1 LSLFNELKRRN
12 VFRVATAYVV
22 SAWLAIQVV
31 ETIFPAFGFGD
42 AALRIVAIVFAIGLI
57 PTVVLAWAF
66 ELTPEGLKKERDV
79 DRSRSI
85 TPQTGRKLDRAIMVV
100 LALAVGYFAFDKF
113 VLDQARQSDLREE
126 AVEQARQEVRDEAP
140 VKAQIDASIA
150 VMPFVNMSGDPDNE
164 YFSDGIS
171 EELLNLLAKIPG
183 LRVISRTSA
192 FSYKNKAVKLADVA
206 RELNVAHVLEGSVR
220 KAGDRVRITAQ
231 LIEADSDSHLWSE
244 TYDRTLEDI
253 FAVQDEIAATVVQR
267 LKVTLLGGDPHV
279 EPTDPRAYTLRLQAR
294 HLAKRFS
301 AESYEQAIALYE
313 QALAIDPD
321 YVEALGGLANIYINQ
336 ANFGLRP
343 AAEGFELAR
352 EIALKTLA
360 VQPRAAFAHV
370 YLASIA
376 IFHDNDLAAAARH
389 YEQALELEPA
399 NDIILGNAAGL
410 LLNLGRLEQAVALQ
424 EYATARD
431 PLNAVRYSNLGTYYF
446 YSARWDDAIAAYR
459 TALRLSPNAQQ
470 LHSNIGLALMLQGRP
485 EEALEEFGREPDTDS
500 ALQGTTMALDAL
512 GDRQAFERSL
522 AEALERLGETSP
534 TYMAQIYAWSGDA
547 DETFAWLARAVEQ
560 KGGGLTY
567 QFLEPYY
574 ASVHAD
580 PRWAEF
586 LQRTGSS
593 QQQRDSIELRVT
605 LPSGSSVKQ

>member
-12 VFRVATAYVV
+12 VFRVGTAYVV

-31 ETIFPAFGFGD
+31 ETLFPAFGFGD
-42 AALRIVAIVFAIGLI
+42 AALRIVTIVFAIGLI
-57 PTVVLAWAF
+57 PTVIFAWAF

-85 TPQTGRKLDRAIMVV
+85 TPRTGRKLDRAIMVV
-100 LALAVGYFAFDKF
+100 LALALGYFAFDKF
-113 VLDQARQSDLREE
+113 VLDPERQATQREE
-126 AVEQARQEVRDEAP
+126 AVEQARQEVREEAL
-140 VKAQIDASIA
+140 VEAQNDASIA
-150 VMPFVNMSGDPDNE
+150 VLPFVNMSGDPDNE

-171 EELLNLLAKIPG
+171 EELLNLLAKIPE

-192 FSYKNKAVKLADVA
+192 FSYKNKAVKVADVA

-231 LIEADSDSHLWSE
+231 LIRGDSDSHLWTE

-294 HLAKRFS
+294 HLAKQFS

-321 YVEALGGLANIYINQ
+321 YVEALGGLATIYINQ
-336 ANFGLRP
+336 AISGLRP

-360 VQPRAAFAHV
+360 VQPRDALAHV
-370 YLASIA
+370 QLASIA

-399 NDIILGNAAGL
+399 NDAILGNAAGL
-410 LLNLGRLEQAVALQ
+410 LMNLGRLEQAVALQ

-459 TALRLSPNAQQ
+459 TALKLSPNARQ
-470 LHSNIGLALMLQGRP
+470 LHYSIGLARMLQGQP
-485 EEALEEFGREPDTDS
+485 EAALEEFALEPDTDA
-500 ALQGTTMALDAL
+500 ALQGTTLALHAL
-512 GDRQAFERSL
+512 GRGPAYEQSL
-522 AEALERLGETSP
+522 AEALDKLGETSSA
-534 TYMAQIYAWSGDA
+534 YIAQIYAWSGDA
-547 DETFAWLARAVEQ
+547 DNTFAWLAKAVEQ
-560 KGGGLTY
+560 KENGLAG

-574 ASVHAD
+574 ASVHSD

-593 QQQRDSIELRVT
+593 QQQRDAIEFRVT
-605 LPSGSSVKQ
+605 LPEIP